1 MFIYTFY
8 SLKNFVLVF
17 HKYISFAIQI
27 IYHILHF
34 K

>member
-8 SLKNFVLVF
+8 LLKNFVLVF
-17 HKYISFAIQI
+17 QKYISFAIQI
-27 IYHILHF
+27 IYHILNF